1 VLPELN
7 SRFFTEHKEVELLPN
22 DLLIRNDAAYF
33 ANLLT
38 N

>member
-7 SRFFTEHKEVELLPN
+7 PRFFTEHKEVELLPN
-22 DLLIRNDAAYF
+22 DSLIRNEAAYF
-33 ANLLT
+33 ANLLP